1 MKILVCG
8 GRDYNNR
15 KVVDELL
22 SSIHSQE
29 TITEIIHGAARGA
42 DTLGGLWAKRNN
54 IPVREF
60 PADWNKNK
68 KAAGHIRNIQMLKE
82 GQPDA
87 VVAFPGGSGTNHMI
101 TIAEKEGL
109 IVLKVPENYE

>member
-1 MKILVCG
+1 
-8 GRDYNNR
+8 
-15 KVVDELL
+15 
-22 SSIHSQE
+22 
-29 TITEIIHGAARGA
+29 
-42 DTLGGLWAKRNN
+42 
-54 IPVREF
+54 
-60 PADWNKNK
+60 
-68 KAAGHIRNIQMLKE
+68 MLKE